1 LRTDN
6 AFVTFT
12 LKAWCLLHHVIL
24 SPCIPHEHF
33 QIGLVERFHRTL
45 EDSNVKCI
53 SSKPHLSMQYWGF
66 AYNDIIL
73 KSNILPIVHRPTTT
87 PYELWHGSKL
97 DLKDTQMLPFG
108 SVVMAHIPLALQRS
122 LGPRSVETFVVG
134 CSLAHVG
141 GLLLYNPVT
150 KRVIIRRSYK
160 TLGPTRPPNF
170 TYTFLLDDASLVP
183 VSSSVVDSTSTI
195 SAQNITPHVSGVL
208 SSVDFR
214 LPPLLSVPESLPLS
228 FPVTESSQSSLPV
241 TDSSA
246 YVSRRTH
253 VCRTYH
259 PKRLSVVS
267 NVSQRC
273 LRAALRARLAAIHEA
288 SFMNAPIPDFIAP
301 PPLLSIPRTYGEL
314 LHMPL
319 GKERTG
325 YLEAV
330 RSEMASMASMQAF
343 SGVPVSLADVPR
355 SKIISS
361 KFIFDAK
368 YNPDGTFQKYKCRL
382 VARGDRW
389 IDHYSTKTFAGTVK
403 SESVGLLLSICGT

>member
-1 LRTDN
+1 
-6 AFVTFT
+6 
-12 LKAWCLLHHVIL
+12 
-24 SPCIPHEHF
+24 
-33 QIGLVERFHRTL
+33 
-45 EDSNVKCI
+45 
-53 SSKPHLSMQYWGF
+53 
-66 AYNDIIL
+66 
-73 KSNILPIVHRPTTT
+73 
-87 PYELWHGSKL
+87 
-97 DLKDTQMLPFG
+97 MLPFG

-183 VSSSVVDSTSTI
+183 VSSSVVDSTSTT
-195 SAQNITPHVSGVL
+195 SAQNSTPHVSGVL

-214 LPPLLSVPESLPLS
+214 LPPLLSVPESLPL
-228 FPVTESSQSSLPV
+228 SLPV

-301 PPLLSIPRTYGEL
+301 PPPLLSIPRTYGEL

-343 SGVPVSLADVPR
+343 FMFRFLSL
-355 SKIISS
+355 
-361 KFIFDAK
+361 IFR
-368 YNPDGTFQKYKCRL
+368 GQK
-382 VARGDRW
+382 
-389 IDHYSTKTFAGTVK
+389 
-403 SESVGLLLSICGT
+403 